1 MKSKLALPALIV
13 SCSVALFGAYVV
25 YAQRQAQ
32 PSALDVALVSVPAS
46 VSETHLPTLDSSGET
61 EALVITGSNIEGP
74 IFRSSSLPLTW
85 EETATPP
92 SPTDHSP
99 PTQSGSFETVRF
111 RADGS
116 TVTTRMAPAK
126 PAQTDGRILKPG
138 TFRTSIQPKLIGVLP
153 SVAPGETVP
162 NPARQKAEH
171 DSAAQTA
178 TPRPRL
184 LAPGS
189 KAMDLRILEQP
200 PASPKTEP
208 SAPAAESLALDKP
221 TAS

>member
-13 SCSVALFGAYVV
+13 SCSAALFSVYVV

-32 PSALDVALVSVPAS
+32 PPVLDVAPAS
-46 VSETHLPTLDSSGET
+46 IAASISETHLPALNSIGEA
-61 EALVITGSNIEGP
+61 EANVITGSNIEAP
-74 IFRSSSLPLTW
+74 IFRSSSLPLAG
-85 EETATPP
+85 ETST
-92 SPTDHSP
+92 SPTDQP
-99 PTQSGSFETVRF
+99 PSTQSGSFETVRF

-116 TVTTRMAPAK
+116 TVTMRLSPAE
-126 PAQTDGRILKPG
+126 PAQTNGRIIKPG
-138 TFRTSIQPKLIGVLP
+138 TFRNSIQPKLIGVLP
-153 SVAPGETVP
+153 AAPKETVA
-162 NPARQKAEH
+162 NRARQDAEH
-171 DSAAQTA
+171 DSTAQTV

-189 KAMDLRILEQP
+189 KAMDLRIPEQP
-200 PASPKTEP
+200 PASPKPET